1 MSISIGTTIQI
12 LLALA
17 SGGGVSWLAMW
28 VVPRTRRNR
37 EKAEANTAAF
47 QSIDIRIASYERSM
61 VSMMGRIKSLEQQCA
76 SQDRKIEQL
85 DRYIEA
91 LLNHVND
98 LYRAIGLEDE
108 MVQKRIKGRLRTQRP
123 SEPKEIIGGD

>member
-1 MSISIGTTIQI
+1 MDIGTIIQI
-12 LLALA
+12 LLALV

-37 EKAEANTAAF
+37 DKAEANTAAF

-61 VSMMGRIKSLEQQCA
+61 VSMMGRINVLEVLCDGQ
-76 SQDRKIEQL
+76 SRRIEEL
-85 DRYIEA
+85 ERYIET

-98 LYRAIGLEDE
+98 MYRAIGQEDE
-108 MVQKRIKGRLRTQRP
+108 AVQMRIKGRLRTRRP
-123 SEPKEIIGGD
+123 TEPKEVVGA